1 MPVSWR
7 FRGTILWLSV
17 CGVVTN
23 AEIEAAFG
31 EAVAGA
37 PQRRDL
43 RLLWDA
49 RETQTPLTSEDVEWR
64 YQLVSALAGRGV
76 LSRAAL
82 LVRPDQTVFLEL
94 GRQELWKAL
103 PALDSDTFADE
114 AEALAWLEPL
124 S

>member
-17 CGVVTN
+17 CAVVTN
-23 AEIEAAFG
+23 AEIEAAFAD
-31 EAVAGA
+31 AVAGA
-37 PQRRDL
+37 PQQRDV

-49 RETQTPLTSEDVEWR
+49 RETQTPVTAEDVAWR
-64 YQLVSALAGRGV
+64 YELVSSLAERGV

-103 PALDSDTFADE
+103 PSLESDTFADE
-114 AEALAWLEPL
+114 AEALAWLER
-124 S
+124 

>member
-1 MPVSWR
+1 MPVTWR
-7 FRGTILWLSV
+7 FRGTVLWLSV
-17 CGVVTN
+17 SGVVTN
-23 AEIEAAFG
+23 AEIEAAFA

-37 PQRRDL
+37 PQQRDV

-49 RETQTPLTSEDVEWR
+49 RATQTPVTAEDVAWR
-64 YQLVSALAGRGV
+64 YELVSSLAERGV

-103 PALDSDTFADE
+103 PSLESDTFADE
-114 AEALAWLEPL
+114 AEALAWLDR
-124 S
+124 

>member
-1 MPVSWR
+1 MPVAWR

-17 CGVVTN
+17 SGVVTN
-23 AEIEAAFG
+23 AEIEAAFA

-37 PQRRDL
+37 PSQRDL

-49 RETQTPLTSEDVEWR
+49 RETQTPVTADDVAWR
-64 YQLVSALAGRGV
+64 YELISSLAARGV

-103 PALDSDTFADE
+103 PALESDAFADE
-114 AEALAWLEPL
+114 TEALAWLDR
-124 S
+124 

>member
-23 AEIEAAFG
+23 AEIEAAFA

-37 PQRRDL
+37 PSRRDL

-49 RETQTPLTSEDVEWR
+49 RETQTPVTADDVAWR
-64 YQLVSALAGRGV
+64 YELISSLAARGV

-103 PALDSDTFADE
+103 PALESDAFADE
-114 AEALAWLEPL
+114 TEALAWLDR
-124 S
+124 